1 MFLFYKSS
9 LHIAVENED
18 ELMVQLLLNRK
29 NIDINALSIL
39 KQLFLFNFILCV
51 FLFYFKYFVLN
62 VISKPILNKIPNYFF
77 YKMQPGYT
85 EEENIE
91 IQIIFCVMAFHSLI
105 PMKFKVIFILQ
116 NINFS
121 FFIKQL
127 FILLF
132 KRKIKKL

>member
-77 YKMQPGYT
+77 
-85 EEENIE
+85 
-91 IQIIFCVMAFHSLI
+91 L
-105 PMKFKVIFILQ
+105 
-116 NINFS
+116 
-121 FFIKQL
+121 
-127 FILLF
+127 
-132 KRKIKKL
+132 